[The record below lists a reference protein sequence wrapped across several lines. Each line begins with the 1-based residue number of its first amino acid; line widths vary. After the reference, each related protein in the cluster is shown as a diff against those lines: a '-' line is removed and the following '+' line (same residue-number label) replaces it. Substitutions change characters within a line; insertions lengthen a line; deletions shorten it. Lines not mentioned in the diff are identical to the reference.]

1 VITVDNSDFI
11 ETFNFRL
18 QKDVKSFKLKDG
30 FTLDPAVIAFL
41 VAAVIIILGFLG
53 EEFFNRTS
61 IPDSI
66 FLLLFGVLLGPIF
79 HLFAQAELLAIT
91 PYFAAL
97 ALIII
102 LFDGGLNMDI
112 RGAVQNSP
120 RALVLAVSGWI
131 INVLATAA
139 LCKFLLGWRLLNGLL
154 LGSIVGGGS
163 SIIVIALIR
172 KLKVSE
178 KIETVLSLES
188 ILTDVLCTVGAFT
201 AINIILSGEVS
212 LGTALGSVGAA
223 FGVGILIGLGFGV
236 AWLVIL
242 EKLKGK
248 PNAYMLTLALLF
260 LTFVVATNLGG
271 NGALSA
277 LFFGL
282 IIGNSRPIAKVLKFR
297 TTVSIDDHVRDFHCQ
312 ISFLIRSF
320 FFVFTGLLF
329 SLSSFTSLF
338 FGLFLAFAFLG
349 IRFFAVK
356 MSTLKSELR
365 KEETLMTVMYPRGL
379 AAAVLA
385 SLPLTAGVPDSQVFP
400 EIAFIV
406 ILTTIIVCTIGVAI
420 IKKRKSRLPSTYT

>member
-1 VITVDNSDFI
+1 MNP
-11 ETFNFRL
+11 E
-18 QKDVKSFKLKDG
+18 
-30 FTLDPAVIAFL
+30 VIAFL

-66 FLLLFGVLLGPIF
+66 LLLLFGVLLGPIF
-79 HLFAQAELLAIT
+79 QLFAHEELLAIT

-112 RGAVQNSP
+112 REAVKNSP
-120 RALVLAVSGWI
+120 RALVLAITGWI
-131 INVLATAA
+131 INVLVTAVF
-139 LCKFLLGWRLLNGLL
+139 CKVFLGWRLLNGLL

-201 AINIILSGEVS
+201 MINILVSISSEAAVSSGVDLYS
-212 LGTALGSVGAA
+212 ALGSVGAA
-223 FGVGILIGLGFGV
+223 FGVGILVGLSFGV

-242 EKLKGK
+242 ERIKGK
-248 PNAYMLTLALLF
+248 PNAYMLTLAMLF
-260 LTFVVATNLGG
+260 LTFVVATNLEG

-282 IIGNSRPIAKVLKFR
+282 IIGNSRHIAKRLKFR
-297 TTVSIDDHVRDFHCQ
+297 TTISIDNSVRDFHSQ

-329 SLSSFTSLF
+329 SLSSFTSVL
-338 FGLFLAFAFLG
+338 FGLLISVTFLG
-349 IRFFAVK
+349 IRFVVVK
-356 MSTLKSELR
+356 MASVKSELGDYG
-365 KEETLMTVMYPRGL
+365 TLMTVMFPRGL

-385 SLPLTAGVPDSQVFP
+385 SIPLTSGVPGSQFFP

-406 ILTTIIVCTIGVAI
+406 ILATIIITTVGVAVL
-420 IKKRKSRLPSTYT
+420 KKRESSSSSTYNTKRNLLY

>member
-1 VITVDNSDFI
+1 
-11 ETFNFRL
+11 
-18 QKDVKSFKLKDG
+18 
-30 FTLDPAVIAFL
+30 LDPAIIAFL
-41 VAAVIIILGFLG
+41 VAAIIIILGFLG
-53 EEFFNRTS
+53 EEFFNHTS

-66 FLLLFGVLLGPIF
+66 LLLLFGVLLGPVF
-79 HLFAQAELLAIT
+79 QLFAHEELLAIT

-112 RGAVQNSP
+112 REAVKNSP
-120 RALVLAVSGWI
+120 RALILAIIGWI
-131 INVLATAA
+131 LNVIVTAA
-139 LCKFLLGWRLLNGLL
+139 FTKVILGWRLLDGLL

-172 KLKVSE
+172 KLKVTE

-201 AINIILSGEVS
+201 AINILLSGEVS
-212 LGTALGSVGAA
+212 IDAALGSVGIA
-223 FGVGILIGLGFGV
+223 FGVGILVGLGFGV

-242 EKLKGK
+242 ERIKGK
-248 PNAYMLTLALLF
+248 PNAYMLTLAMLF
-260 LTFVVATNLGG
+260 LTYVVATNLNG

-282 IIGNSRPIAKVLKFR
+282 IIGNSRPIAKQLKFR
-297 TTVSIDDHVRDFHCQ
+297 TTISIDNNVRDFHSQ

-329 SLSSFTSLF
+329 SFSSYFSVLIGLLLSVT
-338 FGLFLAFAFLG
+338 FLG
-349 IRFFAVK
+349 IRFVVVKVAVV
-356 MSTLKSELR
+356 KSELH
-365 KEETLMTVMYPRGL
+365 EYESLMTIMFPRGL

-385 SLPLTAGVPDSQVFP
+385 SLPLTMLGSTYQIFP

-406 ILTTIIVCTIGVAI
+406 ILTTIMITTVGVAA
-420 IKKRKSRLPSTYT
+420 IKKRKSRSSTKSRPQINRLY

>member
-1 VITVDNSDFI
+1 M
-11 ETFNFRL
+11 
-18 QKDVKSFKLKDG
+18 
-30 FTLDPAVIAFL
+30 AFL
-41 VAAVIIILGFLG
+41 VAAVIVILGFLG

-61 IPDSI
+61 IPDSLL
-66 FLLLFGVLLGPIF
+66 LLLFGVLLGPIF
-79 HLFAQAELLAIT
+79 QLFAQEELLAIT

-112 RGAVQNSP
+112 REAVRNSP
-120 RALVLAVSGWI
+120 RALVLAITGFTL
-131 INVLATAA
+131 NVVVTTAI
-139 LCKFLLGWRLLNGLL
+139 CKYLLGWRLLNGLL

-172 KLKVSE
+172 KLKVTE

-188 ILTDVLCTVGAFT
+188 ILTDVLCTVGAYT
-201 AINIILSGEVS
+201 AINILLQEVNAEGVSSGID
-212 LGTALGSVGAA
+212 LYAALGSVGTA
-223 FGVGILIGLGFGV
+223 FGVGILVGLGFGV

-242 EKLKGK
+242 EKIKGK
-248 PNAYMLTLALLF
+248 PNAYMLTLAMLF

-282 IIGNSRPIAKVLKFR
+282 MIGNSRHIARLLKFR
-297 TTVSIDDHVRDFHCQ
+297 TTISIDKNVRDFHCQ

-329 SLSSFTSLF
+329 SFSSYIFNSILI
-338 FGLFLAFAFLG
+338 GLFLSFTFLG
-349 IRFFAVK
+349 IRFVVIK
-356 MSTLKSELR
+356 MATVKSEL
-365 KEETLMTVMYPRGL
+365 KTYETLMSVMFPRGL

-385 SLPLTAGVPDSQVFP
+385 SIPLTSGIPNSQVFP

-406 ILTTIIVCTIGVAI
+406 ILTTIIVCTVGVAVLR
-420 IKKRKSRLPSTYT
+420 KRQS

>member
-1 VITVDNSDFI
+1 M
-11 ETFNFRL
+11 
-18 QKDVKSFKLKDG
+18 
-30 FTLDPAVIAFL
+30 AFL
-41 VAAVIIILGFLG
+41 VAAVIIVLGFLG

-66 FLLLFGVLLGPIF
+66 LLLLFGVLLGPVF
-79 HLFAQAELLAIT
+79 RLFAHEELLAIT

-112 RGAVQNSP
+112 REAVRNSP
-120 RALVLAVSGWI
+120 RALVLAIAGWI
-131 INVLATAA
+131 LNVIITAA
-139 LCKFLLGWRLLNGLL
+139 ICKYLLGWRLLNGLL

-172 KLKVSE
+172 KLKVTE

-201 AINIILSGEVS
+201 AINILLQEVS
-212 LGTALGSVGAA
+212 AEGTAGTIDLYAALGSVSTA
-223 FGVGILIGLGFGV
+223 FGVGILVGLGFGV
-236 AWLVIL
+236 AWLVLL
-242 EKLKGK
+242 EKIKGK
-248 PNAYMLTLALLF
+248 PNAYMLTLAMLF

-282 IIGNSRPIAKVLKFR
+282 IIGNSRHIARLLKFR
-297 TTVSIDDHVRDFHCQ
+297 TTVSIDENVRDFHCQ

-329 SLSSFTSLF
+329 SLSSFIPVLIGIVLSVT
-338 FGLFLAFAFLG
+338 FLG
-349 IRFFAVK
+349 IRFIVVK
-356 MSTLKSELR
+356 MATIKSEL
-365 KEETLMTVMYPRGL
+365 KTYETLMTVMFPRGL

-385 SLPLTAGVPDSQVFP
+385 SIPLTSGVPESQVFP

-406 ILTTIIVCTIGVAI
+406 ILTTIIVCTVGVAML
-420 IKKRKSRLPSTYT
+420 KKRQV

>member
-1 VITVDNSDFI
+1 
-11 ETFNFRL
+11 
-18 QKDVKSFKLKDG
+18 
-30 FTLDPAVIAFL
+30 LDPAIIAFL
-41 VAAVIIILGFLG
+41 VAAIIIILGFLG

-66 FLLLFGVLLGPIF
+66 LLLLFGVLLGPVF
-79 HLFAQAELLAIT
+79 QLFAHEELFAIT

-112 RGAVQNSP
+112 REAVKNSP
-120 RALVLAVSGWI
+120 RALILAITGWI
-131 INVLATAA
+131 LNVLVTTVFT
-139 LCKFLLGWRLLNGLL
+139 KVVLGWRLLDGLL

-172 KLKVSE
+172 KLKVTE

-201 AINIILSGEVS
+201 AINILLSGELS
-212 LGTALGSVGAA
+212 MQAALGSVGIA
-223 FGVGILIGLGFGV
+223 FGVGILVGLGFGV

-242 EKLKGK
+242 ERIKGK
-248 PNAYMLTLALLF
+248 PNAYMLTLAMLF
-260 LTFVVATNLGG
+260 LTYVVATNLNG

-282 IIGNSRPIAKVLKFR
+282 IIGNSRPIAKQLRFR
-297 TTVSIDDHVRDFHCQ
+297 TTISIDNNVRDFHSQ

-329 SLSSFTSLF
+329 SFSSFFSVF
-338 FGLFLAFAFLG
+338 FGLLLSITFLG
-349 IRFFAVK
+349 IRFVVVKIAAV
-356 MSTLKSELR
+356 KSELH
-365 KEETLMTVMYPRGL
+365 EYENLMTIMFPRGL

-385 SLPLTAGVPDSQVFP
+385 SLPLTMLGSSYQIFP

-406 ILTTIIVCTIGVAI
+406 ILTTIMITTVGVAA
-420 IKKRKSRLPSTYT
+420 IKKRKSRSSSSSRSQIDRLY

>member
-1 VITVDNSDFI
+1 
-11 ETFNFRL
+11 
-18 QKDVKSFKLKDG
+18 
-30 FTLDPAVIAFL
+30 VIAFL
-41 VAAVIIILGFLG
+41 VAALIIILGFLG

-66 FLLLFGVLLGPIF
+66 LLLLFGVLLGPIF
-79 HLFAQAELLAIT
+79 QLFAHEELLAIT

-112 RGAVQNSP
+112 REAVKNSP
-120 RALVLAVSGWI
+120 RALVLGISGWI
-131 INVLATAA
+131 LNVLLTAA
-139 LCKFLLGWRLLNGLL
+139 FCKVLLGWRLLNGLL
-154 LGSIVGGGS
+154 LGSIIGGGS

-172 KLKVSE
+172 KLKVTE

-201 AINIILSGEVS
+201 AINILLQDLSEEAVS
-212 LGTALGSVGAA
+212 TGIDLYAALGSVGIA
-223 FGVGILIGLGFGV
+223 FGVGILVGLGFGV
-236 AWLVIL
+236 GWLVIL
-242 EKLKGK
+242 ERIKGK
-248 PNAYMLTLALLF
+248 PNAYMLTLAMLF

-282 IIGNSRPIAKVLKFR
+282 IIGNSRHIARLMKFR
-297 TTVSIDDHVRDFHCQ
+297 TTVSIDNSVRDFHSQ

-329 SLSSFTSLF
+329 SFSSFTSVII
-338 FGLFLAFAFLG
+338 GLILSFTFLG
-349 IRFFAVK
+349 IRFIVVK
-356 MSTLKSELR
+356 MATFKSELHDYG
-365 KEETLMTVMYPRGL
+365 TLMTVMFPRGL

-385 SLPLTAGVPDSQVFP
+385 SIPLTSGVPDSQVFP

-406 ILTTIIVCTIGVAI
+406 ILTTIVVCTIGVAVL
-420 IKKRKSRLPSTYT
+420 KKRKSRSSSKYSSERNLLY

>member
-1 VITVDNSDFI
+1 M
-11 ETFNFRL
+11 
-18 QKDVKSFKLKDG
+18 
-30 FTLDPAVIAFL
+30 DPAIIAFL
-41 VAAVIIILGFLG
+41 VAAIIIILGFLG

-66 FLLLFGVLLGPIF
+66 LLLLFGVLLGPVF
-79 HLFAQAELLAIT
+79 QLFAHEELLAIT

-112 RGAVQNSP
+112 REAVKNSP
-120 RALVLAVSGWI
+120 RALILAITGWI
-131 INVLATAA
+131 LNVLVTTAFT
-139 LCKFLLGWRLLNGLL
+139 KVVLGWRLLDGLL

-172 KLKVSE
+172 KLKVTE

-201 AINIILSGEVS
+201 AINILLSGEVS
-212 LGTALGSVGAA
+212 IQAALGSVGIA
-223 FGVGILIGLGFGV
+223 FGVGILVGLGFGV

-242 EKLKGK
+242 ERIKGK
-248 PNAYMLTLALLF
+248 PNAYMLTLAMLF
-260 LTFVVATNLGG
+260 LTYVVATNLNG

-282 IIGNSRPIAKVLKFR
+282 IIGNSRPIAKQLRFR
-297 TTVSIDDHVRDFHCQ
+297 TTISIDNNVRDFHSQ

-329 SLSSFTSLF
+329 SFSSFFSVF
-338 FGLFLAFAFLG
+338 FGLLLSVTFLG
-349 IRFFAVK
+349 IRFVVVKIAAV
-356 MSTLKSELR
+356 KSELH
-365 KEETLMTVMYPRGL
+365 EYENLMTIMFPRGL

-385 SLPLTAGVPDSQVFP
+385 SLPLTMLGSSYQIFP

-406 ILTTIIVCTIGVAI
+406 ILTTIIITTVGVAA
-420 IKKRKSRLPSTYT
+420 IKKRTSSSSTKSRPQIDRLY

>member
-1 VITVDNSDFI
+1 M
-11 ETFNFRL
+11 
-18 QKDVKSFKLKDG
+18 
-30 FTLDPAVIAFL
+30 AFL
-41 VAAVIIILGFLG
+41 VAGIIIVLGFLG
-53 EEFFNRTS
+53 EEFFKRTS

-66 FLLLFGVLLGPIF
+66 LLLLFGVLLGPIF
-79 HLFAQAELLAIT
+79 QLFAQEQLLAIT
-91 PYFAAL
+91 PYFSAL

-112 RGAVQNSP
+112 REALKNSP
-120 RALVLAVSGWI
+120 RALVLAIVGWTL
-131 INVLATAA
+131 NVIVTAVI
-139 LCKFLLGWRLLNGLL
+139 CKYLLGWRLLNGLL

-172 KLKVSE
+172 KLKVTE

-201 AINIILSGEVS
+201 AINILAPPVVEGAEAAAGAID
-212 LGTALGSVGAA
+212 LGSALGSVAAA
-223 FGVGILIGLGFGV
+223 FSVGILVGLGFGV

-242 EKLKGK
+242 EKIKGK
-248 PNAYMLTLALLF
+248 PNAYMLTLAMLF

-282 IIGNSRPIAKVLKFR
+282 IIGNSRHIARLIKFR
-297 TTVSIDDHVRDFHCQ
+297 TTISIDNNVRGFHSQ

-329 SLSSFTSLF
+329 SFSSITSVIVGIGLSVI
-338 FGLFLAFAFLG
+338 FLG
-349 IRFFAVK
+349 IRFVVVK
-356 MSTLKSELR
+356 MAIVKSEL
-365 KEETLMTVMYPRGL
+365 KKYETLMIVMFPRGL

-385 SLPLTAGVPDSQVFP
+385 SIPLTSGVPGSQFFP

-406 ILTTIIVCTIGVAI
+406 ILTTIITTTIGVAVL
-420 IKKRKSRLPSTYT
+420 KKRQM

>member
-1 VITVDNSDFI
+1 M
-11 ETFNFRL
+11 
-18 QKDVKSFKLKDG
+18 
-30 FTLDPAVIAFL
+30 DPAVIAFL

-66 FLLLFGVLLGPIF
+66 LLLLFGVLLGPIF
-79 HLFAQAELLAIT
+79 HLFAHEELLAIT

-112 RGAVQNSP
+112 REALRNSP
-120 RALVLAVSGWI
+120 RAFVLAISGWI
-131 INVLATAA
+131 LNVLVTAA
-139 LCKFLLGWRLLNGLL
+139 ICKYLLGWRLLNGLL

-172 KLKVSE
+172 KLKVTE

-201 AINIILSGEVS
+201 AINILLQEVNAEGVS
-212 LGTALGSVGAA
+212 TGIDLGAALGSVGVA
-223 FGVGILIGLGFGV
+223 FGVGILVGLGFGV

-242 EKLKGK
+242 ERIKGK
-248 PNAYMLTLALLF
+248 PNAYMLTLAMLF

-282 IIGNSRPIAKVLKFR
+282 IIGNSRPIARLVKFR
-297 TTVSIDDHVRDFHCQ
+297 TTVSIDNSVRDFHCQ

-329 SLSSFTSLF
+329 SFSSFMSVI
-338 FGLFLAFAFLG
+338 FGLFISFTFLG
-349 IRFFAVK
+349 IRFVVVK
-356 MSTLKSELR
+356 MASLKSELR
-365 KEETLMTVMYPRGL
+365 DYGTLMTVMFPRGL

-385 SLPLTAGVPDSQVFP
+385 SLPLTSGVPDSQVFP

-406 ILTTIIVCTIGVAI
+406 ILTTIIITTVGVAVL
-420 IKKRKSRLPSTYT
+420 KKRKSRSSSTYNSKRNLLY

>member
-1 VITVDNSDFI
+1 LNP
-11 ETFNFRL
+11 E
-18 QKDVKSFKLKDG
+18 
-30 FTLDPAVIAFL
+30 VIAFL

-66 FLLLFGVLLGPIF
+66 LLLLFGVLLGPIF
-79 HLFAQAELLAIT
+79 QLFAHEELLAIT

-112 RGAVQNSP
+112 REAVKNSP
-120 RALVLAVSGWI
+120 RALVLAITGWI
-131 INVLATAA
+131 INVLVTAVF
-139 LCKFLLGWRLLNGLL
+139 CKVFLGWRLLNGLL

-201 AINIILSGEVS
+201 MINILVSISSEEAVSSGVDLYS
-212 LGTALGSVGAA
+212 AIGSVGAA
-223 FGVGILIGLGFGV
+223 FGVGILVGLSLGV
-236 AWLVIL
+236 AWIVIL
-242 EKLKGK
+242 ERIKGK
-248 PNAYMLTLALLF
+248 PNAYMLTLAMLF
-260 LTFVVATNLGG
+260 LTFVVATNLEG

-282 IIGNSRPIAKVLKFR
+282 IIGNSRHIAKRLKFR
-297 TTVSIDDHVRDFHCQ
+297 TTISIDNSVRDFHSQ

-329 SLSSFTSLF
+329 SLSSFTSVL
-338 FGLFLAFAFLG
+338 FGLLLSVTFLG
-349 IRFFAVK
+349 IRFVVVK
-356 MSTLKSELR
+356 MASVKSELGDYG
-365 KEETLMTVMYPRGL
+365 TLMTVMFPRGL

-385 SLPLTAGVPDSQVFP
+385 SIPLTSGVPGSQFFP

-406 ILTTIIVCTIGVAI
+406 ILTTIIITTVGVAV
-420 IKKRKSRLPSTYT
+420 IKKRESSSSSTYNTKRNLLY

>member
-1 VITVDNSDFI
+1 M
-11 ETFNFRL
+11 
-18 QKDVKSFKLKDG
+18 
-30 FTLDPAVIAFL
+30 DPAIIAFL
-41 VAAVIIILGFLG
+41 VAAIIIILGFLG
-53 EEFFNRTS
+53 EEFFNHTS

-66 FLLLFGVLLGPIF
+66 LLLLFGVLLGPVF
-79 HLFAQAELLAIT
+79 QLFAHEELLAIT

-112 RGAVQNSP
+112 REAVKNSP
-120 RALVLAVSGWI
+120 RALILAIIGWI
-131 INVLATAA
+131 LNVIVTAA
-139 LCKFLLGWRLLNGLL
+139 FTKVILGWRLLDGLL
-154 LGSIVGGGS
+154 MGSIVGGGS

-172 KLKVSE
+172 KLKVTE

-201 AINIILSGEVS
+201 AINILLSGEVS
-212 LGTALGSVGAA
+212 IDAALGSVGIA
-223 FGVGILIGLGFGV
+223 FGVGILVGLGFGV

-242 EKLKGK
+242 ERIKGK
-248 PNAYMLTLALLF
+248 PNAYMLTLAMLF
-260 LTFVVATNLGG
+260 LTYVVATNLNG

-282 IIGNSRPIAKVLKFR
+282 IIGNSRPIAKQLKFR
-297 TTVSIDDHVRDFHCQ
+297 TTISIDNNVRDFHSQ

-329 SLSSFTSLF
+329 SFSSYFSVLIGLLLSVT
-338 FGLFLAFAFLG
+338 FLG
-349 IRFFAVK
+349 IRFVVVKVAVV
-356 MSTLKSELR
+356 KSELH
-365 KEETLMTVMYPRGL
+365 EYESLMTIMFPRGL

-385 SLPLTAGVPDSQVFP
+385 SLPLTMLGSTYQIFP

-406 ILTTIIVCTIGVAI
+406 ILTTIMITTVGVAA
-420 IKKRKSRLPSTYT
+420 IKKRKSRSSTKSRPQINRLY

>member
-1 VITVDNSDFI
+1 M
-11 ETFNFRL
+11 
-18 QKDVKSFKLKDG
+18 
-30 FTLDPAVIAFL
+30 AFL
-41 VAAVIIILGFLG
+41 VAGIIIILGFLG
-53 EEFFNRTS
+53 EEFFKRTS

-79 HLFAQAELLAIT
+79 QLFAQEQLLAIT
-91 PYFAAL
+91 PYFAVL

-112 RGAVQNSP
+112 REAFRNSP
-120 RALVLAVSGWI
+120 RALVLAIVGWTL
-131 INVLATAA
+131 NVVVTAFI
-139 LCKFLLGWRLLNGLL
+139 CKYLLGWRLLNGLL

-172 KLKVSE
+172 KLKVTE

-201 AINIILSGEVS
+201 AINIALALVEGGEAAT
-212 LGTALGSVGAA
+212 GAIDLGSALSSVAAA
-223 FGVGILIGLGFGV
+223 FGVGILVGLGFGV

-242 EKLKGK
+242 EKIKGK
-248 PNAYMLTLALLF
+248 PNAYMLTLAVLF
-260 LTFVVATNLGG
+260 LTLVVATNLGG

-282 IIGNSRPIAKVLKFR
+282 VIGNSRHIARLMKFR
-297 TTVSIDDHVRDFHCQ
+297 TTVSIDDNVRGFHSQ

-329 SLSSFTSLF
+329 SLSSVTSVFLGI
-338 FGLFLAFAFLG
+338 GLSAVFLG
-349 IRFFAVK
+349 IRFVVVKLAAV
-356 MSTLKSELR
+356 KSELN
-365 KEETLMTVMYPRGL
+365 KFETLMTVMFPRGL

-385 SLPLTAGVPDSQVFP
+385 SIPLTSGVPGSQIFS

-406 ILTTIIVCTIGVAI
+406 ILTTIIITTIGVAM
-420 IKKRKSRLPSTYT
+420 IKKRQT

>member
-1 VITVDNSDFI
+1 M
-11 ETFNFRL
+11 
-18 QKDVKSFKLKDG
+18 
-30 FTLDPAVIAFL
+30 DPAIVAFL
-41 VAAVIIILGFLG
+41 VAAIIIILGFLG

-66 FLLLFGVLLGPIF
+66 LLLLFGVLLGPVF
-79 HLFAQAELLAIT
+79 QLFAHDELLAIT

-112 RGAVQNSP
+112 REAVKNSP
-120 RALVLAVSGWI
+120 RALILAIIGWI
-131 INVLATAA
+131 LNVIVTAA
-139 LCKFLLGWRLLNGLL
+139 FTKVILGWRLLDGLL

-172 KLKVSE
+172 KLKVTE

-201 AINIILSGEVS
+201 AINILLSGEVS
-212 LGTALGSVGAA
+212 IGAALGSVGIA
-223 FGVGILIGLGFGV
+223 FGVGILVGLGFGV

-242 EKLKGK
+242 ERIKGK
-248 PNAYMLTLALLF
+248 PNAYMLTLAMLF
-260 LTFVVATNLGG
+260 LTYVVATNLNG

-282 IIGNSRPIAKVLKFR
+282 IIGNSRPIAKQLKFR
-297 TTVSIDDHVRDFHCQ
+297 TTISIDNNVRDFHSQ

-329 SLSSFTSLF
+329 SFSSYFSVF
-338 FGLFLAFAFLG
+338 FGLLLSVTFLG
-349 IRFFAVK
+349 IRFVVVKIAAV
-356 MSTLKSELR
+356 KSELH
-365 KEETLMTVMYPRGL
+365 EYENLMTIMFPRGL

-385 SLPLTAGVPDSQVFP
+385 SLPLTMLGSSYQIFP

-406 ILTTIIVCTIGVAI
+406 IITTIIITTVGVAA
-420 IKKRKSRLPSTYT
+420 IKKRKSRSSSTSRPQIDRLY

>member
-1 VITVDNSDFI
+1 M
-11 ETFNFRL
+11 
-18 QKDVKSFKLKDG
+18 
-30 FTLDPAVIAFL
+30 AFL
-41 VAAVIIILGFLG
+41 VAAVIIVLGFLG
-53 EEFFNRTS
+53 EEFFKRTS

-66 FLLLFGVLLGPIF
+66 LLLLFGVLLGPIF
-79 HLFAQAELLAIT
+79 QLFAHEELLAIT

-112 RGAVQNSP
+112 REAFRNSP
-120 RALVLAVSGWI
+120 RALVLGI
-131 INVLATAA
+131 TGFTLNVLVTAA
-139 LCKFLLGWRLLNGLL
+139 VCKYFLGWRLLNGLL

-172 KLKVSE
+172 KLKVTE

-201 AINIILSGEVS
+201 AMNILLQEMTAEGVSG
-212 LGTALGSVGAA
+212 GIDMYAALGSVGTA
-223 FGVGILIGLGFGV
+223 FGVGILVGLGFGV
-236 AWLVIL
+236 AWLVLL
-242 EKLKGK
+242 ERIKGK
-248 PNAYMLTLALLF
+248 PNAYMLTLAMLF

-282 IIGNSRPIAKVLKFR
+282 MIGNSRHIARLLKFR
-297 TTVSIDDHVRDFHCQ
+297 TTISIDDNVRDFHCQ

-329 SLSSFTSLF
+329 SLEEFTSVLIGLVLSFT
-338 FGLFLAFAFLG
+338 FLG
-349 IRFFAVK
+349 IRFVVIK
-356 MSTLKSELR
+356 MATVKSEL
-365 KEETLMTVMYPRGL
+365 KAYETLMTVMFPRGL

-385 SLPLTAGVPDSQVFP
+385 SIPLTSGVPGSEIFP

-406 ILTTIIVCTIGVAI
+406 ILTTIIVCTIGVAVL
-420 IKKRKSRLPSTYT
+420 KKRQS

>member
-1 VITVDNSDFI
+1 LNP
-11 ETFNFRL
+11 E
-18 QKDVKSFKLKDG
+18 
-30 FTLDPAVIAFL
+30 VIAFL

-66 FLLLFGVLLGPIF
+66 LLLLFGVLLGPIF
-79 HLFAQAELLAIT
+79 QLFAHEELLAIT

-112 RGAVQNSP
+112 REAVKNSP
-120 RALVLAVSGWI
+120 RALILAITGWI
-131 INVLATAA
+131 INVLVTAVF
-139 LCKFLLGWRLLNGLL
+139 CKVFLGWRLLNGLL

-201 AINIILSGEVS
+201 MINILVS
-212 LGTALGSVGAA
+212 LSSEEAVSSGVDLYSAIGSVGAA
-223 FGVGILIGLGFGV
+223 FGVGILVGLSFGV
-236 AWLVIL
+236 AWIVIL
-242 EKLKGK
+242 ERIKGK
-248 PNAYMLTLALLF
+248 PNAYMLTLAMLF
-260 LTFVVATNLGG
+260 LTFVVATNLEG

-282 IIGNSRPIAKVLKFR
+282 IIGNSRHIAKRLKFR
-297 TTVSIDDHVRDFHCQ
+297 TTISIDNSVRDFHSQ

-329 SLSSFTSLF
+329 SLSSFTSVL
-338 FGLFLAFAFLG
+338 FGLLLSVTFLG
-349 IRFFAVK
+349 IRFIVVK
-356 MSTLKSELR
+356 MASVKSELGDYG
-365 KEETLMTVMYPRGL
+365 TLMTVMFPRGL

-385 SLPLTAGVPDSQVFP
+385 SIPLTSGVPGSQFFP

-406 ILTTIIVCTIGVAI
+406 ILATIIITTVGVAVL
-420 IKKRKSRLPSTYT
+420 KKRESSSSSTYNTKRNLLY

>member
-1 VITVDNSDFI
+1 M
-11 ETFNFRL
+11 
-18 QKDVKSFKLKDG
+18 
-30 FTLDPAVIAFL
+30 AFL
-41 VAAVIIILGFLG
+41 VAAVIIVLGFLG

-66 FLLLFGVLLGPIF
+66 LLLLFGVLLGPIF
-79 HLFAQAELLAIT
+79 QLFAHEELLAIT

-112 RGAVQNSP
+112 REAVRNSP
-120 RALVLAVSGWI
+120 RALVLAITGFTL
-131 INVLATAA
+131 NVLVTAA
-139 LCKFLLGWRLLNGLL
+139 ICKYLLGWRLLNGLL

-172 KLKVSE
+172 KLKVTE

-188 ILTDVLCTVGAFT
+188 ILTDVLCTVGAYT
-201 AINIILSGEVS
+201 AINILLQEVAAEGAS
-212 LGTALGSVGAA
+212 TGIDMYAALGSVATA
-223 FGVGILIGLGFGV
+223 FSVGILVGLGFGV
-236 AWLVIL
+236 AWLVLL
-242 EKLKGK
+242 EKIKGK
-248 PNAYMLTLALLF
+248 PNAYMLTLAMLF

-282 IIGNSRPIAKVLKFR
+282 MIGNSRHIGRRIKFR
-297 TTVSIDDHVRDFHCQ
+297 TTISIDENVRDFHCQ

-329 SLSSFTSLF
+329 SFSSFTSVLI
-338 FGLFLAFAFLG
+338 GLVLSFTFLG
-349 IRFFAVK
+349 IRFLVIK
-356 MSTLKSELR
+356 MATVKSEL
-365 KEETLMTVMYPRGL
+365 KTYETLMTVMFPRGL

-385 SLPLTAGVPDSQVFP
+385 SIPLTSGVPNSQVFP

-406 ILTTIIVCTIGVAI
+406 ILTTIIVCTIGVAVL
-420 IKKRKSRLPSTYT
+420 KKRQS

>member
-1 VITVDNSDFI
+1 
-11 ETFNFRL
+11 
-18 QKDVKSFKLKDG
+18 
-30 FTLDPAVIAFL
+30 LDPAVISFL

-66 FLLLFGVLLGPIF
+66 LLLLFGVLLGPIF
-79 HLFAQAELLAIT
+79 QLFAHEELLAIT

-112 RGAVQNSP
+112 REAVKNSP
-120 RALVLAVSGWI
+120 RALVLAITGWI
-131 INVLATAA
+131 LNVLVTAF
-139 LCKFLLGWRLLNGLL
+139 LCKYLLGWRLLNGLL

-172 KLKVSE
+172 KLKVTE

-212 LGTALGSVGAA
+212 LGTALGSVGVA

-236 AWLVIL
+236 AWLIIL
-242 EKLKGK
+242 EKIKGK
-248 PNAYMLTLALLF
+248 PNAYMLTLAMLF

-282 IIGNSRPIAKVLKFR
+282 IIGNSRPIARLLKFR
-297 TTVSIDDHVRDFHCQ
+297 TTVSIDSHVRDFHSQ

-338 FGLFLAFAFLG
+338 FGLFLTFIFLG
-349 IRFFAVK
+349 IRFVVVK
-356 MSTLKSELR
+356 MAAVKSELHDY
-365 KEETLMTVMYPRGL
+365 ENLMIIMFPRGL

-385 SLPLTAGVPDSQVFP
+385 SLPLTSGVPNSQVFP

-406 ILTTIIVCTIGVAI
+406 ILTTIIVCTVGVAI
-420 IKKRKSRLPSTYT
+420 IKKRKSRSASTYGSVGNRSY

>member
-1 VITVDNSDFI
+1 LNP
-11 ETFNFRL
+11 E
-18 QKDVKSFKLKDG
+18 
-30 FTLDPAVIAFL
+30 VIAFL
-41 VAAVIIILGFLG
+41 VAGIIIILGFLG

-66 FLLLFGVLLGPIF
+66 LLLLFGVLLGPIF
-79 HLFAQAELLAIT
+79 QLFAHEELLAIT

-112 RGAVQNSP
+112 REAIKNSP
-120 RALVLAVSGWI
+120 RAFLLAITGWI
-131 INVLATAA
+131 LNVLVTAA
-139 LCKFLLGWRLLNGLL
+139 ICKFLLGWRLLNGLL

-172 KLKVSE
+172 KLKVNE
-178 KIETVLSLES
+178 KIETLLSLES

-201 AINIILSGEVS
+201 AINILLQGVNVESASTGIDLYS
-212 LGTALGSVGAA
+212 ALGSVGLA
-223 FGVGILIGLGFGV
+223 FGVGILVGLGFGI

-242 EKLKGK
+242 ERIKGK
-248 PNAYMLTLALLF
+248 PNAYMLTLAVLF
-260 LTFVVATNLGG
+260 LTFVVTTALGG

-282 IIGNSRPIAKVLKFR
+282 IVGNSRPIARLLKFR
-297 TTVSIDDHVRDFHCQ
+297 TTVSIDNSVRDFHCQ

-329 SLSSFTSLF
+329 TFSSYIPVLVGIVLSFT
-338 FGLFLAFAFLG
+338 FLG
-349 IRFFAVK
+349 IRFIVIK
-356 MSTLKSELR
+356 MATIKSEL
-365 KEETLMTVMYPRGL
+365 KTYETLMTVMFPRGL

-385 SLPLTAGVPDSQVFP
+385 SIPLTSGVPNSNVFP

-406 ILTTIIVCTIGVAI
+406 ILTTIIVCTIGVAFL
-420 IKKRKSRLPSTYT
+420 RKANLDIESNY

>member
-1 VITVDNSDFI
+1 
-11 ETFNFRL
+11 
-18 QKDVKSFKLKDG
+18 
-30 FTLDPAVIAFL
+30 VIAFL

-53 EEFFNRTS
+53 EEFFKRTS

-66 FLLLFGVLLGPIF
+66 LLLLFGVLLGPIF
-79 HLFAQAELLAIT
+79 QLFAHEELLAIT

-112 RGAVQNSP
+112 RAAIKNSP
-120 RALVLAVSGWI
+120 RALVLAATGWI
-131 INVLATAA
+131 LNVLVTAA
-139 LCKFLLGWRLLNGLL
+139 LCKVLLGWRLLNGLL

-172 KLKVSE
+172 KLKVTE

-223 FGVGILIGLGFGV
+223 FGVGILVGLGFGI

-248 PNAYMLTLALLF
+248 PNAYMLTLAMLF
-260 LTFVVATNLGG
+260 LTFVVASNLGG

-282 IIGNSRPIAKVLKFR
+282 IIGNSRPFARLFKFR
-297 TTVSIDDHVRDFHCQ
+297 TTVSIDSHVRDFHSQ

-329 SLSSFTSLF
+329 SLSSFTSVF
-338 FGLFLAFAFLG
+338 IGLILSFIFLG
-349 IRFFAVK
+349 IRFVVVK
-356 MSTLKSELR
+356 MATVKSELH
-365 KEETLMTVMYPRGL
+365 EYETLMTIMFPRGL

-385 SLPLTAGVPDSQVFP
+385 SLPLTSGVPDSQFFP

-406 ILTTIIVCTIGVAI
+406 ILTTIIVCTVGVAV
-420 IKKRKSRLPSTYT
+420 IKKRASGSSSKYGSANTRFY

>member
-1 VITVDNSDFI
+1 
-11 ETFNFRL
+11 
-18 QKDVKSFKLKDG
+18 
-30 FTLDPAVIAFL
+30 LDPAVIAFL
-41 VAAVIIILGFLG
+41 VAGIIIILGFLG

-66 FLLLFGVLLGPIF
+66 LLLLFGVLLGPIF
-79 HLFAQAELLAIT
+79 QLFAQEELLGIT

-112 RGAVQNSP
+112 REAVKNSP
-120 RALVLAVSGWI
+120 RALVLAIVGWTL
-131 INVLATAA
+131 NVLVTAV
-139 LCKFLLGWRLLNGLL
+139 LCKYLLGWRLLNGLL

-163 SIIVIALIR
+163 SIIVIALVR
-172 KLKVSE
+172 KLKVTE

-212 LGTALGSVGAA
+212 LGSALGSVGIA
-223 FGVGILIGLGFGV
+223 FAVGILVGLGFGI
-236 AWLVIL
+236 AWLIIM
-242 EKLKGK
+242 ERIKGK
-248 PNAYMLTLALLF
+248 PNAYMLTLAVLF
-260 LTFVVATNLGG
+260 LTYVVTTNLGG

-282 IIGNSRPIAKVLKFR
+282 IIGNSRHIAKRLKFR
-297 TTVSIDDHVRDFHCQ
+297 TTVSIDDSVRDFHSQ

-329 SLSSFTSLF
+329 SFSSFTSVLI
-338 FGLFLAFAFLG
+338 GIVLSATFLG
-349 IRFFAVK
+349 IRFVVVK
-356 MSTLKSELR
+356 MAAVKSELR
-365 KEETLMTVMYPRGL
+365 KYETLMTVMFPRGL

-385 SLPLTAGVPDSQVFP
+385 SLPLTSGVPDSQVFP

-406 ILTTIIVCTIGVAI
+406 ILTTIIGCTIGVAVL
-420 IKKRKSRLPSTYT
+420 KKRQT

>member
-1 VITVDNSDFI
+1 M
-11 ETFNFRL
+11 
-18 QKDVKSFKLKDG
+18 
-30 FTLDPAVIAFL
+30 AFL
-41 VAAVIIILGFLG
+41 VAAVIIVLGFLG

-66 FLLLFGVLLGPIF
+66 LLLLFGVLLGPIF
-79 HLFAQAELLAIT
+79 QLFAHEELLAIT

-112 RGAVQNSP
+112 REAVSNSP
-120 RALVLAVSGWI
+120 RALVLAITGFTL
-131 INVLATAA
+131 NVAITAVI
-139 LCKFLLGWRLLNGLL
+139 CKYLLGWRLLNGLL

-172 KLKVSE
+172 KLKVTE

-188 ILTDVLCTVGAFT
+188 ILTDVLCTVGAYT
-201 AINIILSGEVS
+201 AINILLQELNAEGVSGGID
-212 LGTALGSVGAA
+212 LYAALGSVGTA
-223 FGVGILIGLGFGV
+223 FGVGILVGLGFGV
-236 AWLVIL
+236 AWLVLL
-242 EKLKGK
+242 EKIKGK
-248 PNAYMLTLALLF
+248 PNSYMLTLAMLF

-282 IIGNSRPIAKVLKFR
+282 MIGNSRHIARLLKFR
-297 TTVSIDDHVRDFHCQ
+297 TTISIDENVRDFHCQ

-329 SLSSFTSLF
+329 SFSSFGSVLI
-338 FGLFLAFAFLG
+338 GLFLSFTFLG
-349 IRFFAVK
+349 IRFIVIK
-356 MSTLKSELR
+356 MATVRSEL
-365 KEETLMTVMYPRGL
+365 KKYETLMTVMFPRGL

-385 SLPLTAGVPDSQVFP
+385 SIPLTSGIPNSQVFP

-420 IKKRKSRLPSTYT
+420 LKKHQS

>member
-1 VITVDNSDFI
+1 MNP
-11 ETFNFRL
+11 E
-18 QKDVKSFKLKDG
+18 
-30 FTLDPAVIAFL
+30 VIAFL

-66 FLLLFGVLLGPIF
+66 LLLLFGVLLGPIF
-79 HLFAQAELLAIT
+79 QLFAHEELLAIT

-112 RGAVQNSP
+112 REAVKNSP
-120 RALVLAVSGWI
+120 RALVLAITGWI
-131 INVLATAA
+131 LNVLVTAA
-139 LCKFLLGWRLLNGLL
+139 FCKVFLGWRLLNGLL

-201 AINIILSGEVS
+201 MINILVSISSEAAVSSGVDLYS
-212 LGTALGSVGAA
+212 ALGSVGAA
-223 FGVGILIGLGFGV
+223 FGVGILVGLSFGV

-242 EKLKGK
+242 ERIKGK
-248 PNAYMLTLALLF
+248 PNAYMLTLAMLF
-260 LTFVVATNLGG
+260 LTFVVATNLEG

-282 IIGNSRPIAKVLKFR
+282 IIGNSRHIAKRLKFR
-297 TTVSIDDHVRDFHCQ
+297 TTISIDNSVRDFHSQ

-329 SLSSFTSLF
+329 SLSSFTSVL
-338 FGLFLAFAFLG
+338 FGLLISATFLG
-349 IRFFAVK
+349 IRFVVVK
-356 MSTLKSELR
+356 MASVKSELGDYG
-365 KEETLMTVMYPRGL
+365 TLMTVMFPRGL

-385 SLPLTAGVPDSQVFP
+385 SIPLTSGVPGSQVFP

-406 ILTTIIVCTIGVAI
+406 ILATIVITTVGVAVL
-420 IKKRKSRLPSTYT
+420 KKRKSSSSSAYDSKRNLLY

>member
-1 VITVDNSDFI
+1 
-11 ETFNFRL
+11 
-18 QKDVKSFKLKDG
+18 
-30 FTLDPAVIAFL
+30 LDPVVIAFF

-53 EEFFNRTS
+53 EEFFKRTS

-66 FLLLFGVLLGPIF
+66 LLLLFGVLLGPIF
-79 HLFAQAELLAIT
+79 HLFAHEELLAIT

-102 LFDGGLNMDI
+102 LFDGGLNMNI
-112 RGAVQNSP
+112 HEAVKNSP
-120 RALVLAVSGWI
+120 RALILGITGWI
-131 INVLATAA
+131 LNVIVTAA
-139 LCKFLLGWRLLNGLL
+139 LAKVLLGWRLLNGLL

-172 KLKVSE
+172 KLQVAE

-201 AINIILSGEVS
+201 AINILLSGEVS
-212 LGTALGSVGAA
+212 LGAALGSVGIA
-223 FGVGILIGLGFGV
+223 FGVGILVGLAFGV

-242 EKLKGK
+242 ERIKRK
-248 PNAYMLTLALLF
+248 PNAYMLTLGMLF
-260 LTFVVATNLGG
+260 LTYVVATNLGG

-277 LFFGL
+277 LFLGL
-282 IIGNSRPIAKVLKFR
+282 IIGNSRPIANLVKFR
-297 TTVSIDDHVRDFHCQ
+297 TTVSIDKNVRDFHSQ

-329 SLSSFTSLF
+329 SLSSYVSVF
-338 FGLFLAFAFLG
+338 FGLSLSAIFLG
-349 IRFFAVK
+349 IRFIVVK
-356 MSTLKSELR
+356 MATVKSELHDY
-365 KEETLMTVMYPRGL
+365 ETLMTIMFPRGL

-385 SLPLTAGVPDSQVFP
+385 SIPLTSGISGSEAFP

-406 ILTTIIVCTIGVAI
+406 ILTTIIITTVGAAV
-420 IKKRKSRLPSTYT
+420 IKKRKKPSSPKYRSETNILY

>member
-1 VITVDNSDFI
+1 
-11 ETFNFRL
+11 
-18 QKDVKSFKLKDG
+18 
-30 FTLDPAVIAFL
+30 VIAFL

-53 EEFFNRTS
+53 EEFFKRTS

-66 FLLLFGVLLGPIF
+66 LLLLFGVLLGPVF
-79 HLFAQAELLAIT
+79 QLFAHEELLAIT

-112 RGAVQNSP
+112 REAVKNSP

-131 INVLATAA
+131 LNVLVTAA
-139 LCKFLLGWRLLNGLL
+139 LCKVLLGWRLLNGLL

-172 KLKVSE
+172 KLKVTE

-201 AINIILSGEVS
+201 AIDILLREVS
-212 LGTALGSVGAA
+212 EEAAGGISLYAALGSVGVA
-223 FGVGILIGLGFGV
+223 FGVGILVGLGFGV

-242 EKLKGK
+242 ERIKGK
-248 PNAYMLTLALLF
+248 PNAYMLTLAMLF

-282 IIGNSRPIAKVLKFR
+282 IIGNSRPIARLMKFR
-297 TTVSIDDHVRDFHCQ
+297 TTVSIDNNVRDFHSQ

-329 SLSSFTSLF
+329 SLSSFTSVL
-338 FGLFLAFAFLG
+338 FGLLISFTFLG
-349 IRFFAVK
+349 IRFVVVK
-356 MSTLKSELR
+356 MASVKSELSDYG
-365 KEETLMTVMYPRGL
+365 TLMTVMFPRGL

-385 SLPLTAGVPDSQVFP
+385 SIPLTSGVPGSQAFP

-406 ILTTIIVCTIGVAI
+406 ILTTIIVCTIGVAV
-420 IKKRKSRLPSTYT
+420 IKKRKSRSSSKYKSERNILY

>member
-1 VITVDNSDFI
+1 M
-11 ETFNFRL
+11 
-18 QKDVKSFKLKDG
+18 
-30 FTLDPAVIAFL
+30 AFL

-66 FLLLFGVLLGPIF
+66 LLLLFGVLLGPIF
-79 HLFAQAELLAIT
+79 QLFAHDELLAIT

-112 RGAVQNSP
+112 REAVRNSP
-120 RALVLAVSGWI
+120 RALVLAITGWT
-131 INVLATAA
+131 INVIVTAVF
-139 LCKFLLGWRLLNGLL
+139 CKYLLGWRLLNGLL

-172 KLKVSE
+172 KLKVTE

-188 ILTDVLCTVGAFT
+188 ILTDVLCTVGAYT
-201 AINIILSGEVS
+201 AINILLQEVTAAGVSSGID
-212 LGTALGSVGAA
+212 LYAALGSIAAA
-223 FGVGILIGLGFGV
+223 FGVGILVGLGFGV
-236 AWLVIL
+236 AWLVLL
-242 EKLKGK
+242 ERIKGK
-248 PNAYMLTLALLF
+248 PNAYMLTLAMLF
-260 LTFVVATNLGG
+260 LTFVAATNLGG

-282 IIGNSRPIAKVLKFR
+282 IIGNSRHIARQIKFR
-297 TTVSIDDHVRDFHCQ
+297 TTISIDENVRGFHSQ

-329 SLSSFTSLF
+329 SFSSLTSFLIGIVLSFT
-338 FGLFLAFAFLG
+338 FLG
-349 IRFFAVK
+349 IRFVVVK
-356 MSTLKSELR
+356 MATVKSEL
-365 KEETLMTVMYPRGL
+365 KTYETLMSVMFPRGL

-385 SLPLTAGVPDSQVFP
+385 SIPLTSGIPGSQVFP

-406 ILTTIIVCTIGVAI
+406 ILTTIIICTVGVAVL
-420 IKKRKSRLPSTYT
+420 KKRQS

>member
-1 VITVDNSDFI
+1 
-11 ETFNFRL
+11 
-18 QKDVKSFKLKDG
+18 
-30 FTLDPAVIAFL
+30 VIAFF
-41 VAAVIIILGFLG
+41 AAALIIILGFLG
-53 EEFFNRTS
+53 EEFFKRTS
-61 IPDSI
+61 IPEAI

-79 HLFAQAELLAIT
+79 HLFAEDALLAIT

-112 RGAVQNSP
+112 REAVKNSP
-120 RALVLAVSGWI
+120 RALVLAISGWML
-131 INVLATAA
+131 NVLVTTAF
-139 LCKFLLGWRLLNGLL
+139 CKFVLGWRLLDGLL

-172 KLKVSE
+172 KLKATE

-201 AINIILSGEVS
+201 AIDILLSGEVS
-212 LGTALGSVGAA
+212 LGAALGSVGIA
-223 FGVGILIGLGFGV
+223 FGVGILAGLGFGV
-236 AWLVIL
+236 AWLIIM

-248 PNAYMLTLALLF
+248 PNAYMLTLAVLF
-260 LTFVVATNLGG
+260 LTFVVATSLGG

-282 IIGNSRPIAKVLKFR
+282 IIGNSRHTAKLVKFR
-297 TTVSIDDHVRDFHCQ
+297 TTVSIDDNVRDFHSQ

-329 SLSSFTSLF
+329 SLSSFTSIF
-338 FGLFLAFAFLG
+338 FGVFLSFAFLG
-349 IRFFAVK
+349 IRFIAVK
-356 MSTLKSELR
+356 MTTLKSELH
-365 KEETLMTVMYPRGL
+365 EAETLMTIMLPRGL

-385 SLPLTAGVPDSQVFP
+385 SLPLTMLGPSYQVFP
-400 EIAFIV
+400 EIVFIV
-406 ILTTIIVCTIGVAI
+406 ILTTIIITTVGVAVL
-420 IKKRKSRLPSTYT
+420 KKRTSRSSLTCT

>member
-1 VITVDNSDFI
+1 LNP
-11 ETFNFRL
+11 E
-18 QKDVKSFKLKDG
+18 
-30 FTLDPAVIAFL
+30 VIAFL

-66 FLLLFGVLLGPIF
+66 LLLLFGLLLGPIF
-79 HLFAQAELLAIT
+79 HLFAHQELLAIT

-112 RGAVQNSP
+112 REALKNSP
-120 RALVLAVSGWI
+120 RALVLAITGWI
-131 INVLATAA
+131 LNVLVTAA
-139 LCKFLLGWRLLNGLL
+139 FCKVFLGWRLLNGLL

-201 AINIILSGEVS
+201 VINILVSISSVEAVSSGVDLYS
-212 LGTALGSVGAA
+212 ALGSVGVA
-223 FGVGILIGLGFGV
+223 FGVGILVGLGFGV

-242 EKLKGK
+242 ERIKGK
-248 PNAYMLTLALLF
+248 PNAYMLTLAMLF
-260 LTFVVATNLGG
+260 LTFVVATNLEG

-282 IIGNSRPIAKVLKFR
+282 IIGNSRHIAKNLKFR
-297 TTVSIDDHVRDFHCQ
+297 TTISIDNSVRDFHSQ

-329 SLSSFTSLF
+329 SLSSFTSVL
-338 FGLFLAFAFLG
+338 FGLLISVTFLG
-349 IRFFAVK
+349 IRFVVVK
-356 MSTLKSELR
+356 MASVKSELGDYG
-365 KEETLMTVMYPRGL
+365 TLMTVMFPRGL

-385 SLPLTAGVPDSQVFP
+385 SIPLTSGVPGSEAFP

-406 ILTTIIVCTIGVAI
+406 ILTTIVITTVGVAVL
-420 IKKRKSRLPSTYT
+420 KKRKSSSSSTYNSKRNLLY